1 MCIVKDVAQFIKN
14 GARVLRDSSRGEYK
28 QESEIISQLK
38 EELFIESDKMDDKSK
53 LKQDRKNIERDVR
66 EAWDKLKLSN
76 GKTTNSTKGN
86 RCGWSRWRWTAG
98 RKNIYCR

>member
-28 QESEIISQLK
+28 QESEIISRLK
-38 EELFIESDKMDDKSK
+38 EELFIESDKMNDKSK

-76 GKTTNSTKGN
+76 G
-86 RCGWSRWRWTAG
+86 
-98 RKNIYCR
+98 

>member
-1 MCIVKDVAQFIKN
+1 MCVVKDVAQFIKN

-28 QESEIISQLK
+28 QESEVISRLK
-38 EELFIESDKMDDKSK
+38 EELFIESGKMDDKSK

-76 GKTTNSTKGN
+76 G
-86 RCGWSRWRWTAG
+86 
-98 RKNIYCR
+98 

>member
-28 QESEIISQLK
+28 QESEVISRLK
-38 EELFIESDKMDDKSK
+38 EELFIESGKMDDKSK

-76 GKTTNSTKGN
+76 G
-86 RCGWSRWRWTAG
+86 
-98 RKNIYCR
+98 

>member
-28 QESEIISQLK
+28 QESEIISRLK
-38 EELFIESDKMDDKSK
+38 EELFIESDKIDDKSK

-76 GKTTNSTKGN
+76 G
-86 RCGWSRWRWTAG
+86 
-98 RKNIYCR
+98 

>member
-28 QESEIISQLK
+28 QESEIISRLK
-38 EELFIESDKMDDKSK
+38 EELFIESGKMDDKSK

-76 GKTTNSTKGN
+76 G
-86 RCGWSRWRWTAG
+86 
-98 RKNIYCR
+98 

>member
-76 GKTTNSTKGN
+76 G
-86 RCGWSRWRWTAG
+86 
-98 RKNIYCR
+98 

>member
-28 QESEIISQLK
+28 QESEIISRLK

-53 LKQDRKNIERDVR
+53 LRQDRKNVEKDVR
-66 EAWDKLKLSN
+66 TAWDKLKLSN
-76 GKTTNSTKGN
+76 G
-86 RCGWSRWRWTAG
+86 
-98 RKNIYCR
+98 

>member
-28 QESEIISQLK
+28 QESEIISRLK

-76 GKTTNSTKGN
+76 G
-86 RCGWSRWRWTAG
+86 
-98 RKNIYCR
+98 

>member
-28 QESEIISQLK
+28 QESEVISQLK

-53 LKQDRKNIERDVR
+53 LKQDRKNIEKDVR

-76 GKTTNSTKGN
+76 G
-86 RCGWSRWRWTAG
+86 
-98 RKNIYCR
+98 

>member
-14 GARVLRDSSRGEYK
+14 GAKVLRDSSHGEYK
-28 QESEIISQLK
+28 QESEVISQLK

-66 EAWDKLKLSN
+66 EAWEKLKLSN
-76 GKTTNSTKGN
+76 G
-86 RCGWSRWRWTAG
+86 
-98 RKNIYCR
+98 